1 MKDVQKTDLLNT
13 VVEFYDP
20 TGSVTGAGAL
30 FPTPLRQV
38 ANELAGTQTSLKEAK
53 ERFAQTVASIGSGEV
68 NVSENRISIAMPS
81 FEDWKMLK
89 CARHLWTAIRYRPEI
104 EALEDPFM
112 KDLKKKAAIL
122 EAAAR
127 ERNPNYDRDRE
138 RLIKAFSS
146 NRLFR

>member
-1 MKDVQKTDLLNT
+1 MPDVQKTDPLDT

-30 FPTPLRQV
+30 FPTPFQQV
-38 ANELAGTQTSLKEAK
+38 ANELASTRLSLREAR
-53 ERFAQTVASIGSGEV
+53 ERFVQALALMGSGEV
-68 NVSENRISIAMPS
+68 HVSESRISIAMPS
-81 FEDWKMLK
+81 FEDWKKLK
-89 CARHLWTAIRYRPEI
+89 CARHVWTAIRYRPEVVG
-104 EALEDPFM
+104 LEDPFM
-112 KDLKKKAAIL
+112 RELKIRAAAL

-127 ERNPNYDRDRE
+127 KKNPNYDRDRE